1 MRDLDPSYF
10 ALVMATG
17 IVSRAMRLDGA
28 VALSDALLVVAL
40 AVFVVMSGVYAMR
53 LVRYRREFA
62 ADARDPRR
70 AFGFFTFG
78 AAAGVLAAPLA
89 ASGDTAVAAVLL
101 VLAVTGWLLLS
112 YVVPMLIGGDGE
124 ETVRPPLAGANGT
137 WFVWAVGAQA
147 VAVAATAFPPPVPEA
162 LAALGICCWVIGV
175 VLYVVVAVLVATARL
190 EFPLRPGD
198 PTAPYWVFMGATAI
212 SVLAGSQILR
222 LRGDP
227 LAPAVHAAA
236 SGLSVM
242 MWAFGTWLIPLLVA
256 LAGWRH
262 LLCHVSLRYEPAFW
276 AVVFPVGMYG
286 VASRELGVVLHVSWL
301 VTLGRY
307 EAWVALATWMA
318 VVAAMAASTLH
329 RRRDPDPERG
339 VA

>member
-1 MRDLDPSYF
+1 VRDLEPSYF

-28 VALSDALLVVAL
+28 VALSDVLLAIAL
-40 AVFVVMSGVYAMR
+40 AVFVVMSGVYALR

-89 ASGDTAVAAVLL
+89 ASGDTAPAAVLL
-101 VLAVTGWLLLS
+101 VLAVSGWLLLS
-112 YVVPMLIGGDGE
+112 YVVPMLVGGE
-124 ETVRPPLAGANGT
+124 EAVRPPLAGANGT

-147 VAVAATAFPPPVPEA
+147 VAVAATAFPPPVPAA
-162 LAALGICCWVIGV
+162 LAALGICCWMIGV
-175 VLYVVVAVLVATARL
+175 VLYLVVAVLVATARL

-222 LRGDP
+222 LDVESGKWENLGSFNANGKRLGIYGIRADSQNNLLLGHVTP
-227 LAPAVHAAA
+227 EPAQ
-236 SGLSVM
+236 
-242 MWAFGTWLIPLLVA
+242 
-256 LAGWRH
+256 
-262 LLCHVSLRYEPAFW
+262 VSLNSPEIPKLF
-276 AVVFPVGMYG
+276 
-286 VASRELGVVLHVSWL
+286 SQLHIAICYLYIAICKLCQVHSC
-301 VTLGRY
+301 VDGC
-307 EAWVALATWMA
+307 
-318 VVAAMAASTLH
+318 
-329 RRRDPDPERG
+329 G
-339 VA
+339 